1 MASSRRTASLCSGAV
16 LIGSLIAA
24 PAETEKSESGISI
37 AAAKKCELKLKKM
50 EDFLEKRKPGG
61 RNTTRFSEKEVN
73 SYLAYNLSKEYHPS
87 LKKLVTAFK
96 KNQLQIA
103 VSVDFDRIGAT
114 SNKLLPKIMGLLLS
128 GTHTIDAQG
137 KLVTSKGNGYFVLE
151 QARFDN
157 KVLPKAFVERVITA
171 VGQKQNPPF
180 DPLQPSKMPYEIKE
194 VDMRQGYIIVYQ

>member
-61 RNTTRFSEKEVN
+61 RNTTRFSEKEAN

-137 KLVTSKGNGYFVLE
+137 KLVIIKCFRKLSLSGLLRQWDKSRILPSIPCSHQKCPTKLKKWICVKGIL
-151 QARFDN
+151 
-157 KVLPKAFVERVITA
+157 L
-171 VGQKQNPPF
+171 
-180 DPLQPSKMPYEIKE
+180 
-194 VDMRQGYIIVYQ
+194 YISSYPGAGLRSDDSY